1 MKIGNLYAI
10 RLDDMKPIRKHEVEE
25 TLDGDELIYVLESGS
40 NAVVIADAGGPA
52 DLRKSA

>member
-10 RLDDMKPIRKHEVEE
+10 RLDDMKPVRKHEVEE
-25 TLDGDELIYVLESGS
+25 ILDGGELIYVLESGS
-40 NAVVIADAGGPA
+40 KAVVITDVSGTD